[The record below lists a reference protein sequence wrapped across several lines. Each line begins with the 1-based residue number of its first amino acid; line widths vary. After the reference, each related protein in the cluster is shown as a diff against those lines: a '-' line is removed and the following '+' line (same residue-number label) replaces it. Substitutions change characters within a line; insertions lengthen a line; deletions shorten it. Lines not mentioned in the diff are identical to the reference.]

1 MCVGINLQLPNVDIA
16 LFSAVL
22 LNLNNNPSNFVC
34 GFYERVVNSHAM
46 MKYEPIINDFN
57 LTKMRNPKE
66 EKLIDGFCSY
76 IDKVTQLYFSGF
88 AKTRFYD
95 VLPT

>member
-1 MCVGINLQLPNVDIA
+1 
-16 LFSAVL
+16 
-22 LNLNNNPSNFVC
+22 
-34 GFYERVVNSHAM
+34 

-57 LTKMRNPKE
+57 LTKMRNSKG

-88 AKTRFYD
+88 AKTCFYD
-95 VLPT
+95 VLPTWFFGEPSKPLLFFRSKWE

>member
-22 LNLNNNPSNFVC
+22 PNLNNNPSNFVC
-34 GFYERVVNSHAM
+34 GFYEHGVN
-46 MKYEPIINDFN
+46 
-57 LTKMRNPKE
+57 
-66 EKLIDGFCSY
+66 LIESTYFSRYDELIVDFCSY